1 MLERRV
7 TYILHTVRNI
17 YAFDIRISKNIIA
30 YYPCSFP
37 QLNNSNRFIK
47 TNGTI
52 INVIY
57 PLDYFNKLIATG
69 ESISYL
75 NYQNE
80 TVFELAETTE
90 SSDGVFESI
99 LAGIENAAA
108 KVWSFIN

>member
-1 MLERRV
+1 MEKEQSALQLELNQV
-7 TYILHTVRNI
+7 MNQNEIEE
-17 YAFDIRISKNIIA
+17 YAVSTLGMVK
-30 YYPCSFP
+30 
-37 QLNNSNRFIK
+37 
-47 TNGTI
+47 
-52 INVIY
+52 
-57 PLDYFNKLIATG
+57 ATG